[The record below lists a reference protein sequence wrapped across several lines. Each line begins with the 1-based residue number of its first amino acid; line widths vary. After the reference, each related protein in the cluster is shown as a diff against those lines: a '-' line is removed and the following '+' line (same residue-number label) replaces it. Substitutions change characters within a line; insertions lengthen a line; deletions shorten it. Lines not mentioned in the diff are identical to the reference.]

1 VDIAVVKSQLVMGAD
16 GRTEFL
22 GGGLVI
28 EGVVLLKDGGGDV
41 DGQIIIFPRPS
52 DHIILSL
59 Q

>member
-1 VDIAVVKSQLVMGAD
+1 MGAD

-28 EGVVLLKDGGGDV
+28 EGVVLLKDGGGDI